1 MKEKHGT
8 ETRRL
13 GELNVSAAGLGCIG
27 MSLWRPRLGNLFLE
41 GGRRKAPCGWCQ
53 PRLLPGERPRHHERL
68 DSLGYF
74 YEDETKSG
82 PSIFGLKRR

>member
-1 MKEKHGT
+1 MGRKRGALEDLNASAV
-8 ETRRL
+8 RL
-13 GELNVSAAGLGCIG
+13 ECKG
-27 MSLWRPRLGNLFLE
+27 MSHWRPRLSDLFLE